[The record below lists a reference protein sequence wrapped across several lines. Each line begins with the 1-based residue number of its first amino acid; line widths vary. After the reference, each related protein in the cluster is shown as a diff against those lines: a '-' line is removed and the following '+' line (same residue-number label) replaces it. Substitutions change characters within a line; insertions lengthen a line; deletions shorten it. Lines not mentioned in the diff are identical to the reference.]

1 MVKSVQI
8 INDPENFDFL
18 GLLITDEYLKIE
30 NMSSFERFVILCSA
44 FVSVRESD
52 IGGEFFDALSAELG
66 EDIPKGIDTDR
77 EVQKAVWRKING
89 DADISVDIAK
99 VSAQKAVDCI
109 YADEKLSVADLELLL
124 NESTVP
130 ELDGFIDSLLKYDAI
145 LVNVENFI
153 YERPDEYHSVLAY
166 KKLISGCV
174 PSASEY
180 SLLVAWIICRAS
192 MQKNTMLFF
201 AVKDGLTELERLLLM
216 LEGRRVFPN
225 IRICFSEPELC
236 DGVSDL
242 CLGAEQKNIS
252 SEIILSEETSVDDI
266 CFLIKKLAKKL
277 PLTRISACRVLSTEK
292 QKNMFKSAIKR
303 FTKDTEGI

>member
-1 MVKSVQI
+1 
-8 INDPENFDFL
+8 
-18 GLLITDEYLKIE
+18 
-30 NMSSFERFVILCSA
+30 MSSFERFVILCSA
-44 FVSVRESD
+44 LSFVRESD

-89 DADISVDIAK
+89 DADISIDIAK
-99 VSAQKAVDCI
+99 VSTKKSIDCI
-109 YADEKLSVADLELLL
+109 YTDEKLSVADLELLL
-124 NESTVP
+124 NESAVP

-166 KKLISGCV
+166 KKLISGSV

-201 AVKDGLTELERLLLM
+201 AVNDRLTELKRLLSL
-216 LEGRRVFPN
+216 LECRRIFPN
-225 IRICFSEPELC
+225 ISICFSEPELC

-242 CLGAEQKNIS
+242 CLNAEQKNIS

-266 CFLIKKLAKKL
+266 CFLIKRLAQRL
-277 PLTRISACRVLSTEK
+277 PLTKISACRALSTEK
-292 QKNMFKSAIKR
+292 QRNVFKRAMKR
-303 FTKDTEGI
+303 FTKDMEGI